1 MHIELVQTKSFI
13 LKQKYILRI
22 TKQVLLRFQARPKI
36 NLNMKLNRIIIHE
49 LIKEA
54 GKIEASFVPST
65 NLLIIND
72 GLTNMVQE
80 VHESFEKLINSYH
93 KFKPNSDHKAIFIN
107 AYKYTNDD
115 ETDHRFINWSRLGM
129 RELEGSIK
137 TIPFATGGYYVF
149 LDYEINGFKFLSIVI
164 VRNKEA
170 FNIKWDPVTEMYNV
184 DSTENINI
192 DQMAMGFRLNVNLYK
207 GVASRNYIALINKKG
222 DGASQ
227 YFKDWVCV
235 DEGTGPKQNTNNFI
249 DIIKKIG
256 LPENFEGDDD
266 VFFKHVYDTIDA
278 ENKGNNGFVNVDRIS
293 ELFYRD
299 RSRIRKYAEEVYG
312 QELDSEF
319 KVHIDSL
326 KKLIKFKAAVKGLT
340 ITLDIGLFQNDTVVL
355 KDNSVIIRNQSIYDQ
370 LSKQRNEGN

>member
-1 MHIELVQTKSFI
+1 
-13 LKQKYILRI
+13 
-22 TKQVLLRFQARPKI
+22 
-36 NLNMKLNRIIIHE
+36 MKLNRIIIHE

-54 GKIEASFVPST
+54 GTTEASFKPST
-65 NLLIIND
+65 SLLAVND
-72 GLTNMVQE
+72 GLASMIQE

-93 KFKPNSDHKAIFIN
+93 KFKPHSEHKSVFIN
-107 AYKYTNDD
+107 AHKYTKDD
-115 ETDHRFINWSRLGM
+115 ETDNRFYNWSKTSM
-129 RELEGSIK
+129 RELEGDIK
-137 TIPFATGGYYVF
+137 SIPFATGGYYVF
-149 LDYEINGFKFLSIVI
+149 SDYEINGLRFLSIVI

-170 FNIKWDPVTEMYNV
+170 FNIKWDPATEMYNV

-207 GVASRNYIALINKKG
+207 GAASRNYIALINKKG

-256 LPENFEGDDD
+256 LPENFDGDED
-266 VFFKHVYDTIDA
+266 VFFKHVYDNIEA
-278 ENKGNNGFVNVDRIS
+278 EHKGNNGLVNVDRIS
-293 ELFYRD
+293 HLFYGD
-299 RSRIRKYAEEVYG
+299 RGRIRKYAEEEYG

-319 KVHIDSL
+319 KIHTDSL
-326 KKLIKFKAAVKGLT
+326 KKLIRFKAAVKGLT
-340 ITLDIGLFQNDTVVL
+340 ISLDIGLFQNDTVVL

-370 LSKQRNEGN
+370 LLKQRNEGN

>member
-1 MHIELVQTKSFI
+1 
-13 LKQKYILRI
+13 
-22 TKQVLLRFQARPKI
+22 
-36 NLNMKLNRIIIHE
+36 MKLNRIIIHE
-49 LIKEA
+49 LIKDA
-54 GKIEASFVPST
+54 GKIEASFKPST
-65 NLLIIND
+65 SLLTVND
-72 GLTNMVQE
+72 GLASMIQE
-80 VHESFEKLINSYH
+80 VHDSFEKLINSYH
-93 KFKPNSDHKAIFIN
+93 KFKPHSERKAVFIN
-107 AYKYTNDD
+107 AHKYSNGD
-115 ETDHRFINWSRLGM
+115 ETDNRFYNWSKTSM
-129 RELEGSIK
+129 RELEGEIK
-137 TIPFATGGYYVF
+137 SVPFATGGYYVF
-149 LDYEINGFKFLSIVI
+149 SDYELNGLRFLSIVI

-170 FNIKWDPVTEMYNV
+170 FNIKWDPAAEMYNV

-207 GVASRNYIALINKKG
+207 GAASRNYIALINKKG

-278 ENKGNNGFVNVDRIS
+278 EYKGNNGFVNVDRIS

-299 RSRIRKYAEEVYG
+299 RARIRKYAEEEYG

-319 KVHIDSL
+319 KVHTDSL
-326 KKLIKFKAAVKGLT
+326 KKLIRFKAAVKGLT
-340 ITLDIGLFQNDTVVL
+340 ISLDIGLFQNDTVVL

-370 LSKQRNEGN
+370 LLKQRNEGN